1 VNKKGVPDLI
11 HVFAKLYNDN
21 KNLHLNIVGDGP
33 EKERCLRVALEL
45 GVTEAVS
52 FFGKQPHAVVRR
64 MMNEADIFVLNSRI
78 ADDGDM
84 EGTPVS
90 VLEAMSMAK
99 AVVATDHAGIS
110 DVIQDNVNGRLVPEK
125 NSQLLEQALRE
136 LINDEEQR
144 VELGKQARRTM
155 ISEYSH
161 DVRLPVLKDT
171 LLEISKEVV

>member
-1 VNKKGVPDLI
+1 
-11 HVFAKLYNDN
+11 
-21 KNLHLNIVGDGP
+21 
-33 EKERCLRVALEL
+33 
-45 GVTEAVS
+45 
-52 FFGKQPHAVVRR
+52 
-64 MMNEADIFVLNSRI
+64 
-78 ADDGDM
+78 
-84 EGTPVS
+84 
-90 VLEAMSMAK
+90 MAK